1 MGEFEPDIDVDEKQ
15 AGFKLDKA
23 CFHLDYDVIRMTH
36 FLCVLYTVSNSIV
49 LFLFV
54 QMLKKEL
61 KAKDRQ
67 LTEAVEIM
75 RDQRADFDALERR
88 MQDKDK
94 IIQTLTSM
102 VPAFKPHGRD
112 LIFNDLSLVFNDC
125 M

>member
-1 MGEFEPDIDVDEKQ
+1 M
-15 AGFKLDKA
+15 
-23 CFHLDYDVIRMTH
+23 YDS
-36 FLCVLYTVSNSIV
+36 FLRVLYTVYYSIV

-112 LIFNDLSLVFNDC
+112 LIFNDAFRRQAYAMASRKI
-125 M
+125 

>member
-1 MGEFEPDIDVDEKQ
+1 MILQFHNEKLFSRKFYHFENLP
-15 AGFKLDKA
+15 
-23 CFHLDYDVIRMTH
+23 HDVIRMTH